1 MIFSRLGNNIYMI
14 NIAYYIILNSINHGL
29 EHIIGFKFIFH
40 QGVLLTICTQAHALT
55 QHIHSIQMLHP
66 VVVHNLEHNQ
76 ILQLAHQLGA
86 NSILALLIPVSC
98 YLVQVFIQL
107 LTAQGLQ
114 KVHSQET
121 TGCIEFFCIL
131 NQSLQIPI
139 LGVNLGRR
147 IHGHSAVHN
156 LLHHFLNVAAQILL
170 AQNLLA
176 LCINNLALL
185 VHNIVIFQNVL
196 TNAKVT
202 CFHLLLGVFNGLG
215 YQAVLDGLI
224 ILHAQL
230 IHNACDIITAK
241 ETHQII
247 LQAQEEFGGAGVA
260 LTSATAT
267 QLVIDTAAFMAL
279 GANDMQATQLGDA
292 LTQHDIGTTTS
303 HIGSD
308 GYSAVLT
315 SQSNDFCFFFVVFSI

>member
-1 MIFSRLGNNIYMI
+1 
-14 NIAYYIILNSINHGL
+14 
-29 EHIIGFKFIFH
+29 
-40 QGVLLTICTQAHALT
+40 
-55 QHIHSIQMLHP
+55 MLHP

-98 YLVQVFIQL
+98 YLVQVLIQL
-107 LTAQGLQ
+107 LAAQCLQ

-215 YQAVLDGLI
+215 YQAVLNRLI
-224 ILHAQL
+224 ILHTQL
-230 IHNACDIITAK
+230 IHNASNIIAAK
-241 ETHQII
+241 EAHQIV
-247 LQAQEEFGGAGVA
+247 LQAQEEFGRAGVA
-260 LTSATAT
+260 LTRATTT

-279 GANDMQATQLGDA
+279 GANDMQTAQFGDT

-315 SQSNDFCFFFVVFSI
+315 GQSDDFCFFFVVFSI